1 MPVEYP
7 PTNYPPPTQCCEAHS
22 QSLCQ
27 SFGNFYSLSPS
38 PSPINGY
45 ISVIHSS
52 HNAFRVVYGQS
63 AHPTI
68 IHSCKIERESLSQS
82 FSVVFPPALSP
93 SSIMFS
99 VPAIHSTKPIQSYI
113 PDSLFHIQF

>member
-68 IHSCKIERESLSQS
+68 IH
-82 FSVVFPPALSP
+82 VDAP
-93 SSIMFS
+93 SYCC
-99 VPAIHSTKPIQSYI
+99 IH
-113 PDSLFHIQF
+113 